1 MVVADKKEI
10 IINGIN
16 ISNIQL
22 YLETGHRAAIS
33 TKEFEKIIDTL
44 VVKTQE
50 CEELEKILKIKDT
63 EYNQLATNANKLQD
77 NYWSYKQALDE
88 IEEVFKKDQDGDYD
102 FIKWRILNIINEVKE

>member
-1 MVVADKKEI
+1 MADKKEI